1 MSGGVSD
8 MELKTELEILG
19 GQAKAAARKM
29 AVLSTVDKNKALH
42 MMADRLEMQQEK
54 ILSAN
59 AVDMEAGKSKGLT
72 AALLDRLH
80 LTPARITGMAEGLRQ
95 VAALP
100 DPVGEC
106 LGGARRPNGL
116 DIRKVRVPFGVI
128 AMIYE
133 ARPNVTV
140 DAAGLCLKTGNAV
153 ILRGG
158 SEAIESNKALA
169 EILIQA
175 GQEAGIPAGAIA
187 LVETTDRMA
196 VNLLLRMNRYIDLII
211 PRGGAGLIRT
221 VVENSTVPVI
231 ETGIG
236 VCHTFVDESADLE
249 MAADIAF
256 NAKVSRPGVCNS
268 METLLVHRAIA
279 GQLLPSLLARYA
291 NAGVELRG
299 CPETMAQCTDIKP
312 ATEEDWATEYLDYIL
327 SVKVVGSLD
336 EALEHIDRFSTKHS
350 EAIVTRDYDNARR
363 FQQQVDAAAVY
374 VNASTRFTD
383 GFEFGFGAE
392 IGISTQKLH
401 ARGPMGLVELTSIK
415 YLIDGNGQIR
425 Q

>member
-327 SVKVVGSLD
+327 SVKVVGSLE

>member
-1 MSGGVSD
+1 MGV
-8 MELKTELEILG
+8 L
-19 GQAKAAARKM
+19 AKQAARSL
-29 AVLSTVDKNKALH
+29 ANCSTTEKNKALLS
-42 MMADRLEMQQEK
+42 MAAALETEQER
-54 ILSAN
+54 ILAAN
-59 AVDMEAGKSKGLT
+59 ARDIAQGEAKGLST
-72 AALLDRLH
+72 ALLDRLR
-80 LTPARITGMAEGLRQ
+80 LTPERIRGMADGLRQ

-106 LGGARRPNGL
+106 LGGMRRPNGL
-116 DIRKVRVPFGVI
+116 DIQKIRVPFGVI

-158 SEAIESNKALA
+158 SEAIESNKILA
-169 EILIQA
+169 DILIGA
-175 GQEAGIPAGAIA
+175 ASEAGLPAGTIA
-187 LVETTDRMA
+187 LVETTDREA
-196 VNLLLRMNRYIDLII
+196 VNILLKMNRYIDVII

-236 VCHTFVDESADLE
+236 ICHTYVDESADLT

-268 METLLVHRAIA
+268 METLLVHRSVADH
-279 GQLLPSLLARYA
+279 LLPDLLERFVKASVEIRGCTETARYHA
-291 NAGVELRG
+291 AV
-299 CPETMAQCTDIKP
+299 KP
-312 ATEEDWATEYLDYIL
+312 ATEQDWATEYLDFIL
-327 SVKVVGSLD
+327 SIKVVGSLE

-350 EAIVTRDYDNARR
+350 EAIVTRDYANARR
-363 FQQQVDAAAVY
+363 FQQEVDAAAVY

-415 YLIDGNGQIR
+415 YLISGSGQIR

>member
-72 AALLDRLH
+72 AALLDRLR
-80 LTPARITGMAEGLRQ
+80 LTPERITGMAEGLRQ